1 MGENSIISSVMDVT
15 ANCGLKTR
23 QVASPLKRSLA
34 AARGIINRI
43 PTIPT
48 MPSLLFEKVQ
58 GYLF

>member
-1 MGENSIISSVMDVT
+1 MDVT
-15 ANCGLKTR
+15 ANRGLKTR